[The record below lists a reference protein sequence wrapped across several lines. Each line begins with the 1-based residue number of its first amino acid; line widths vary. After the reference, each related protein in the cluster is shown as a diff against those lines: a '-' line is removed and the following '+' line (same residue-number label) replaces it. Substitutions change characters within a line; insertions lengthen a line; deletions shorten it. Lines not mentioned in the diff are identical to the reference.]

1 MDPTAPNPEPRIEL
15 VDTHCHPYLMD
26 GEVSTIFESARALG
40 VTSFVCVGVD
50 PESNRSCLEYA
61 REYEG
66 VVATAGLHPHEADS
80 LDPQVRVSLE
90 SMISDPLVVGV
101 GEAGLDFFR
110 MHSPVEE
117 QEAAF
122 RWQLSL
128 ARESGKPIVVH
139 IRDAW
144 ERGLQILA
152 EEPMAKVV
160 LHCFSGDAL
169 IARECAARGYFLSF
183 AGPITYPKNGHL
195 REAAASVPL
204 ELLLSETDSPY
215 LSPQSSRG
223 KENTPA
229 NVAAVVE
236 AFASV
241 RGETLELIARS
252 VARNAARAFSGLR

>member
-1 MDPTAPNPEPRIEL
+1 MKL

-26 GEVSTIFESARALG
+26 GEVSTIFESSRARG
-40 VTSFVCVGVD
+40 VASFVCVGVD
-50 PESNRSCLEYA
+50 PESNRSCLGYA
-61 REYEG
+61 REYQG
-66 VVATAGLHPHEADS
+66 VVATAGLHPHEAAS

-90 SMISDPLVVGV
+90 SMLSDPLVVGV

-110 MHSPVEE
+110 MHSPVED

-122 RWQLSL
+122 RWQLALS
-128 ARESGKPIVVH
+128 RESGKPIVVH

-144 ERGLQILA
+144 ARGLQILA

-160 LHCFSGDAL
+160 LHCFSGDAE
-169 IARECAARGYFLSF
+169 IARESAARGYFVSF
-183 AGPITYPKNGHL
+183 AGPITYPKNDHL
-195 REAAASVPL
+195 REAAAVVPL
-204 ELLLSETDSPY
+204 ELLLAETDSPY

-223 KENTPA
+223 KENSPA

-241 RGETLELIARS
+241 RDETLDFIAES
-252 VARNAARAFSGLR
+252 IADNAARAFPGLR